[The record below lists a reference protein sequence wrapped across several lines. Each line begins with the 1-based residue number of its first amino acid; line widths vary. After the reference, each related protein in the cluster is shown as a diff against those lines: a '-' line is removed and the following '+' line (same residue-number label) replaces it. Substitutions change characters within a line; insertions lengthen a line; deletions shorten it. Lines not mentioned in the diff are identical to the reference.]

1 MSRYFEFKD
10 KDSSKFWEI
19 TVSGKAL
26 MVHYGKIGT
35 AGQIIIKELSTPA
48 EANTHAKNV
57 IAEKT
62 KKGYK
67 EKKAK
72 KGYKEKKAKK
82 SDREKKTKKGDRE
95 KKKSTELNA
104 AIKLRPIRLRSTKNK
119 LIKGWKTDVAVNS
132 LGYRREGDGQVN
144 YIIPNGDEL
153 PFSDENFV
161 EDNVYDKKVN
171 YEGDMHNDIAVLFPA
186 PRQIGNFE
194 FDRAISVA
202 EILENTDEDLFEEL
216 SGQTNLLVD
225 KEKKTITHISGA
237 KLKAILNKTNT
248 HIDPSDYDHIYDY

>member
-19 TVSGKAL
+19 TVVGKAVT
-26 MVHYGKIGT
+26 VHYGKIGT
-35 AGQIIIKELSTPA
+35 AGQNIIKKLATPA
-48 EANTHAKNV
+48 KANTHAKNV

-67 EKKAK
+67 EKKT
-72 KGYKEKKAKK
+72 KK
-82 SDREKKTKKGDRE
+82 SDREKKTLKGDRE
-95 KKKSTELNA
+95 KKKSTELIA
-104 AIKLRPIRLRSTKNK
+104 AIKLRPIRLRTIKNK

-144 YIIPNGDEL
+144 YIIPNSDEL

-161 EDNVYDKKVN
+161 EDNIYDKKVD
-171 YEGDMHNDIAVLFPA
+171 YEGDMRNDIAVLFPA

-216 SGQTNLLVD
+216 CGQTNLLVD
-225 KEKKTITHISGA
+225 KKKKTITHVSGA
-237 KLKAILNKTNT
+237 RLKAILNKTNT
-248 HIDPSDYDHIYDY
+248 HIYPSDYDHIYDY